1 MNQTIRNI
9 FVFSIIVVLC
19 GWLGVFVDSFLT
31 EQPEGNT
38 LGMGIWLVL
47 PMLTAIVLILYSKI
61 SWKEIGIKP
70 NFKGNVRWYL
80 ISVLIFPAV
89 TVTILVIGNAFKW
102 IDLSELNLRTFTGVF
117 FSTILIGFIKNIFE
131 ETVWRGFL
139 TSQLVKLN
147 LTDWKIYLLVGS
159 VWGIWHVPY
168 YMMFLP
174 ETDMQVVLP
183 VSRIIFTVVAILTMI
198 CWSIMFIELYR
209 ITKSIW
215 PCVLLHTVEDSL
227 INPLVI
233 SGFIS
238 ISSGKEIVISPICG
252 VITSLLYLSVG
263 LAIKAS
269 RRRQTKVQTTAVDV

>member
-9 FVFSIIVVLC
+9 FVFTIIVVLC

-38 LGMGIWLVL
+38 LGMGIWLVF

-70 NFKGNVRWYL
+70 NFKGNLKWYL

-183 VSRIIFTVVAILTMI
+183 VSRIIFAVVAILTMI

-209 ITKSIW
+209 ITNSIW

-233 SGFIS
+233 TGFIS

-252 VITSLLYLSVG
+252 VITSLLYLIVG

-269 RRRQTKVQTTAVDV
+269 RRRQIKVQTTAC

>member
-70 NFKGNVRWYL
+70 NFNGNVRWYL

>member
-1 MNQTIRNI
+1 
-9 FVFSIIVVLC
+9 
-19 GWLGVFVDSFLT
+19 
-31 EQPEGNT
+31 
-38 LGMGIWLVL
+38 MGIWLVF

-70 NFKGNVRWYL
+70 NFKGNLRWYL

-102 IDLSELNLRTFTGVF
+102 IDMSELNLRTFTGVF

-209 ITKSIW
+209 ITNSIW

-269 RRRQTKVQTTAVDV
+269 RRRQTKVQSTVC

>member
-1 MNQTIRNI
+1 MNQTTRNI
-9 FVFSIIVVLC
+9 FVFTIIVVLC

-38 LGMGIWLVL
+38 LGMGIWLVF

-70 NFKGNVRWYL
+70 NFKGNLRWYL

-102 IDLSELNLRTFTGVF
+102 IDMSELNLRTFTGVF

-209 ITKSIW
+209 ITNSIW

-269 RRRQTKVQTTAVDV
+269 RRRQTKVQSTVC

>member
-9 FVFSIIVVLC
+9 FVFTIIVVLC

-38 LGMGIWLVL
+38 LGMGIWLVF
-47 PMLTAIVLILYSKI
+47 PMLTVIVLIFYSKI

-70 NFKGNVRWYL
+70 NFKGNLKWYL

-89 TVTILVIGNAFKW
+89 TVTILVIGNTFKW

-209 ITKSIW
+209 ITNSIW

-252 VITSLLYLSVG
+252 VITSLLYLIVG

-269 RRRQTKVQTTAVDV
+269 RRRQIKVQTTAC

>member
-9 FVFSIIVVLC
+9 FVFTIIVVLC

-47 PMLTAIVLILYSKI
+47 PMLTVIVLIFNSKI